1 MNIVYQDKDLKKCS
15 ENAAYAL
22 RRLGAMQAKCLFQR
36 IVSIKNA
43 ESFEDLRHLPGHFHE
58 LRHNRKGQW
67 SFSLNGPY
75 RLIVT
80 PLEHPI
86 PLTSHGQF
94 DWQAIRGAVII
105 EIVNYHHEG
114 D

>member
-1 MNIVYQDKDLKKCS
+1 MNIVYKDKNLKRCS

-22 RRLGAMQAKCLFQR
+22 RQLGAEQTKCLLQR
-36 IVSIKNA
+36 ICAIKSA

-86 PLTSHGQF
+86 PLTSNGQF
-94 DWQAIRGAVII
+94 DWKAIRGAVII
-105 EIVNYHHEG
+105 EIVNYHKEG